1 MVALQRAGI
10 PVERY
15 VAYEI
20 DKYAISISKK
30 NYPEIEH
37 CGDVFDGDF
46 TQYKDFDLLLG
57 GSPCQNWSCAKAEK
71 REITPDG
78 VGGRLFMQYV
88 KALKESECRYFL
100 YENVYSMHKEIKNF
114 ITEQLGVE
122 PIMIN
127 SALVSGQQRK
137 RLYWTNI
144 PNVTQPED
152 KGILLKDII
161 EDGLV
166 WTGKSYCIDACY
178 HKGASLENNLKKHKR
193 TLVAQPIQIGLV
205 GEKDHLGSRVY
216 SVEGKSVS
224 IKANGGGMG
233 ANTGLYRIDL
243 PDGDYICRKLSPIE
257 VERCQTLPD
266 NYTKEGKIGDTIT
279 QISATQRYKC
289 VGNGWTINVIAHIL
303 KGLKE
308 VKNE

>member
-1 MVALQRAGI
+1 MLALQRADI

-37 CGDVFDGDF
+37 CGNVFNGDF
-46 TQYKDFDLLLG
+46 TQYQGFDLLLG
-57 GSPCQNWSCAKAEK
+57 GSPCQHWSIAKADN
-71 REITPDG
+71 RELTPDG
-78 VGGRLFMQYV
+78 IGGRLFMQYV
-88 KALKESECRYFL
+88 KALRESGCKWFL
-100 YENVYSMHKEIKNF
+100 YENVYSMPKGIKEF
-114 ITEQLGVE
+114 ITKQLGVE

-127 SALVSGQQRK
+127 SALVSAQQRK

-144 PNVTQPED
+144 PNIIQPED
-152 KGILLKDII
+152 RGILLKDII
-161 EDGLV
+161 EDGIV
-166 WTGKSYCIDACY
+166 WHGKSYCIDASY
-178 HKGASLENNLKKHKR
+178 FKGANLLQSIKKHRR

-216 SVEGKSVS
+216 SIEGKSVS

-233 ANTGLYRIDL
+233 ANTGLYYIDL
-243 PDGDYICRKLSPIE
+243 PDGDYLCRKLSPME

-266 NYTKEGKIGDTIT
+266 NYTEG
-279 QISATQRYKC
+279 ISNTQRYKC
-289 VGNGWTINVIAHIL
+289 VGNGWTVDVISHIL
-303 KGLKE
+303 RGLKE
-308 VKNE
+308 E